1 MARGGMD
8 RTSWDFKG
16 EGQAK
21 SLGRGVEGILEE
33 DGAAGKG

>member
-8 RTSWDFKG
+8 SKGWEFKG